1 MPHAHDYPFDRRCG
15 AHACIHC
22 DDHRGLARCYC
33 GWSHTPGAFVRHN
46 ILTNALRR
54 SGGSLSNGSLSR
66 PCSAVAQEL
75 QVETHLVAR
84 RGTSS
89 HRSLFWKTSHVKV
102 LSHNCAI
109 LVDAQNRR
117 ASDS

>member
-54 SGGSLSNGSLSR
+54 SGGSLSNGSLGR

-75 QVETHLVAR
+75 QVRTHFVALPGTR
-84 RGTSS
+84 RHRWVSRKLAHIKMSSRICVSEKNFENGGTS
-89 HRSLFWKTSHVKV
+89 
-102 LSHNCAI
+102 
-109 LVDAQNRR
+109 
-117 ASDS
+117 DS